1 MTATSASTS
10 VPATPVGR
18 FAEAER
24 LLESDLVAEREH
36 ARVAPDDLPLA
47 VVRARVEHAGRAPA
61 RQTARISKGTLL
73 MNKIQHSLSRRPSLS
88 ISVAAVAIL
97 LIVLTV
103 IPFSVDETVGYQVA
117 LAGVNPDLALDGD
130 RVQELLDALDAD
142 NARFDVGDCDKTCK
156 VYISD
161 LKDTNQVRLVIEAF
175 NEMGEAVVEDI
186 SSIIGG
192 KHKKLVEL
200 IHSGAVKVFTSDM
213 SEEGHSRHRPGKTG
227 QPPRCPSE
235 GVQRLGHP
243 G

>member
-1 MTATSASTS
+1 MHCHQARERLTALRGQ
-10 VPATPVGR
+10 VPEGAGDR
-18 FAEAER
+18 DLREHLRACDACRAFAEAER

-161 LKDTNQVRLVIEAF
+161 LKDTNQVQLVV
-175 NEMGEAVVEDI
+175 G
-186 SSIIGG
+186 
-192 KHKKLVEL
+192 L
-200 IHSGAVKVFTSDM
+200 
-213 SEEGHSRHRPGKTG
+213 
-227 QPPRCPSE
+227 Q
-235 GVQRLGHP
+235 
-243 G
+243 